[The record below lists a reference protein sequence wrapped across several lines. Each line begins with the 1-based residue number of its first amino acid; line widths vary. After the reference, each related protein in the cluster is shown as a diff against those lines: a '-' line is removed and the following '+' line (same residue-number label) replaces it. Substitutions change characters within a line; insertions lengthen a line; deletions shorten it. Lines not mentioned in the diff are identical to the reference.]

1 MRRFLI
7 FALFMLGLT
16 AHAHHS
22 RSHYADDVVEVEGNL
37 VDVHWVNPHVGFTVD
52 IANENGEVERWRIE
66 GLSNL
71 GGMRRAGV
79 PAERF
84 TIGEHVRFLGS
95 LSVRRPRD
103 LLASNML
110 LEDGT
115 EILLGA
121 GATPYW
127 ENRAIGRQSDAL
139 DEGPTVDAVAENL
152 GIFRVWSGV
161 PEGQRTYFPFT
172 QAAIAARASWNLIDN
187 FAERC
192 EPEGMPRIMRNPHPF
207 EFEAHGDEI
216 ALISELYDLTRTI
229 HMNQT
234 AAPADTEPMPLGY
247 SVGRWDGDTLVV
259 TTTHVSWRYFD
270 NIGTPQSPDVE
281 MVERFDLSDDQARLD
296 YTLTINDSG
305 TFTEPAVYERHWLA
319 LGAEIE
325 RYDCTVF

>member
-1 MRRFLI
+1 MSRFLI
-7 FALFMLGLT
+7 FALVLFGLT

-22 RSHYADDVVEVEGNL
+22 RSHYSNDVVEVEGDL
-37 VDVHWVNPHVGFTVD
+37 VAVHWVNPHVGFTVD
-52 IANENGEVERWRIE
+52 IANENGEVERWRVE

-71 GGMRRAGV
+71 GGMRRAGI

-84 TIGEHVRFLGS
+84 TLGERVQFLGS

-103 LLASNML
+103 FLASNML

-121 GATPYW
+121 GTEPYW
-127 ENRAIGRQSDAL
+127 ANRAVGRQSQAM
-139 DEGPTVDAVAENL
+139 DEGPAVDAAAENL
-152 GIFRVWSGV
+152 GIYRVWSGV
-161 PEGQRTYFPFT
+161 PQGQRTHFPFT
-172 QAAIAARASWNLIDN
+172 QAAIAARADWDPINN

-207 EFEAHGDEI
+207 EFEDHGSEI
-216 ALISELYDLTRTI
+216 HLISELYDLTRI
-229 HMNQT
+229 IYMDQT
-234 AAPADTEPMPLGY
+234 EAPAGTVPTPLGY
-247 SVGRWDGDTLVV
+247 SVGRWDGDTLVA

-281 MVERFDLSDDQARLD
+281 FVERFELSDDQARLD
-296 YTLTINDSG
+296 YTLTVTDPE
-305 TFTEPAVYERHWLA
+305 TFSEPAVYERYWLA